1 MSKRI
6 CKCDRDTAQELAHYA
21 LEQFLVHARAE
32 ELIEKGQAM
41 LFLSGILH
49 RSYHSTTS
57 PYHKLY
63 REGGR
68 VFPLF
73 DKTSEA
79 LMDEDYDWETD
90 LTIEAIQGVLEDMEA
105 DTIEMWFRAKLF
117 RMWLDQPN
125 YSELSRITLIPRTSI
140 SQAVQECK
148 EYIKQRIDN
157 YGINS

>member
-1 MSKRI
+1 
-6 CKCDRDTAQELAHYA
+6 
-21 LEQFLVHARAE
+21 
-32 ELIEKGQAM
+32 
-41 LFLSGILH
+41 
-49 RSYHSTTS
+49 
-57 PYHKLY
+57 
-63 REGGR
+63 
-68 VFPLF
+68 
-73 DKTSEA
+73 
-79 LMDEDYDWETD
+79 MDEEYDWETD